1 MIVAMHL
8 ILFPL
13 GRVIGHR
20 LPVDFRQSLVIM
32 ASSRTVVAVRPA
44 RSRLARLVAVVV
56 IIIVVSVSVSVHLR
70 EPRLGLPAVQCRRQG
85 HRVDLDVLPVFLR
98 EHRMGHARRGEHR
111 SAHTNTTVISEHVL
125 IYLTRVIILCIFE
138 LWPGTQVTTTRGSLA
153 RFGSTSTSV
162 RRVYAASRYEHR
174 LIIIPQYSGA
184 LTVILK
190 GSCPIVLK
198 GCRPSG

>member
-1 MIVAMHL
+1 MICTSRSMIVSMHL

-32 ASSRTVVAVRPA
+32 ASSRTVVSVRPA

-56 IIIVVSVSVSVHLR
+56 VIVIVVSVSVAVHLR

-98 EHRMGHARRGEHR
+98 EHRMGNARRGEHR
-111 SAHTNTTVISEHVL
+111 PAHTSTTVIIS
-125 IYLTRVIILCIFE
+125 
-138 LWPGTQVTTTRGSLA
+138 
-153 RFGSTSTSV
+153 
-162 RRVYAASRYEHR
+162 
-174 LIIIPQYSGA
+174 
-184 LTVILK
+184 
-190 GSCPIVLK
+190 
-198 GCRPSG
+198 